1 MIKDVSIPNA
11 ALPGYQAPQIPVTNK
26 TVKRPK

>member
-1 MIKDVSIPNA
+1 MSKDVSVPNA
-11 ALPGYQAPQIPVTNK
+11 SLPGYKAKQIPVTNK

>member
-1 MIKDVSIPNA
+1 MSDVAIPNA
-11 ALPGYQAPQIPVTNK
+11 SLPGYKAPQIPVTNK

>member
-1 MIKDVSIPNA
+1 MADVTVPNQA
-11 ALPGYQAPQIPVTNK
+11 MPGYRPPVIPVTNK